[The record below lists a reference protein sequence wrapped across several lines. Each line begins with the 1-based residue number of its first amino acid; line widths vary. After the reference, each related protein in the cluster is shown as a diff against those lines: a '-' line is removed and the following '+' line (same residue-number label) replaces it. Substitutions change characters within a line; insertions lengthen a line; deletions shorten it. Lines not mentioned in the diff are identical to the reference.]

1 MALDLLRTGAPPPHK
16 YRHDLESFFYIY
28 ITFAAVYDPPKR
40 YLGKIMQ
47 WQQES
52 LIAIG
57 HEKHDFLV
65 NVQTFDQILNRKIV
79 HDEFKPLLDQSSF
92 LMALHDAFGTIETL
106 APQVSHSVYQRTM
119 AIRRGWPTAKL
130 DAKIMKMEKERDEH
144 WMTYSKFIE
153 ILKEPEDME

>member
-1 MALDLLRTGAPPPHK
+1 MALDLLRDGPPPLHK

-28 ITFAAVYDPPKR
+28 ITFAAVYNPPKR

-57 HEKHDFLV
+57 DEKCRFLTKMHTV
-65 NVQTFDQILNRKIV
+65 DQILNPKLV

-92 LMALHDAFGTIETL
+92 LMALYDAFEKIERL
-106 APQVSHSVYQRTM
+106 ASQVDCSVNQRTK
-119 AIRRGWPTAKL
+119 AIRRGLPTAKL
-130 DAKIMKMEKERDEH
+130 DAEIMKVEKERDEE
-144 WMTYSKFIE
+144 MTYSKFME